1 LAEILAGYHA
11 IEEALRRGAGTGTLL
26 VSRPGGR
33 VDAIREIAER
43 KGVPVSEVSDAE
55 LTRLAGDRTHRGVLL
70 VMERPSSAQKATL
83 RHHLPEL
90 EGDSPLVLV
99 LDGVTDP
106 QNLGAILRSADQL
119 AVDLVVI
126 PARRSAQENAT
137 VSKVS
142 SGASEYVPLAVVPNI
157 TSALETL
164 KESGFWIYGADGAGQ
179 RTDALKM
186 KGKVCLVMGSEGA
199 GLHRLVREKCD
210 FLVSIPTAGH
220 VDSFNVSVAAGIL
233 LFEAR
238 RQQGFPHTGR
248 RNKG

>member
-1 LAEILAGYHA
+1 VSETLSGFHS
-11 IEEALRRGAGTGTLL
+11 IEEALRRGAGTATLL
-26 VSRPGGR
+26 VSRQGGR
-33 VDAIREIAER
+33 VDSIRELAER

-55 LTRLAGDRTHRGVLL
+55 LTRLSGSSAHRGALL
-70 VMERPSSAQKATL
+70 VMERPSVSQKSTL
-83 RHHLPEL
+83 RHHLADL
-90 EGDSPLVLV
+90 EGASPLVLV
-99 LDGVTDP
+99 LDGITDP

-119 AVDLVVI
+119 AVDLVVL
-126 PARRSAQENAT
+126 PSRRSAQENVT

-157 TSALETL
+157 ASALETL
-164 KESGFWIYGADGAGQ
+164 KENGFWIFGADGDGQ
-179 RTDALKM
+179 RTDALKLN
-186 KGKVCLVMGSEGA
+186 GKVCIVMGSEGE

-238 RQQGFPHTGR
+238 RQQGFPHTGKKAR
-248 RNKG
+248 S